1 MDITAL
7 ENELKAGKLNNI
19 YLLYGE
25 ERFLLDNNVKKI
37 KKLFGET
44 VNGINYIQI
53 DNTNVSEI
61 IADIETPAFGYP
73 QKLIVAKDTGLFQKP
88 KRGKNA
94 TTEEK
99 MSKKDDN
106 KFENK
111 LATYIEENIDMINDS
126 VILLFIEN
134 DADKNNLY
142 KTIDKLG
149 CVCNFEKQKPAELV
163 KRLKSICNMYKV
175 NVDAVTLNYLIENCG
190 TSLQDLINEI
200 RKQIEYVEVGGTIT
214 TQNIDLLGI
223 KQFESIIFD
232 LTDSLGKK
240 NISEALQVLKNL
252 LYAKEPIQKIFITLY
267 GHFKK
272 LYITKIAINGKLN
285 IAESLNLKPNQT
297 FLVNKYTMQSKY
309 FKEAELRKLLQEFI
323 DLDYK
328 SKSGSIDL
336 NVGLEAILCKYCS

>member
-99 MSKKDDN
+99 TSKKDDN

-111 LATYIEENIDMINDS
+111 LATYIEENVDMINDS

-134 DADKNNLY
+134 DVDKNNLY

-200 RKQIEYVEVGGTIT
+200 RKQIEYVGTGGMIT
-214 TQNIDLLGI
+214 KQNIDLLGI